1 MNMNCSHLFHFIFE
15 CSVVSIPP
23 FLAVET
29 SQLGC
34 LYIFMASFMQRW
46 QDFSAMGVN
55 NKLILPSVLQL
66 LLMEIWANSCGNWQV
81 FSGAKV

>member
-1 MNMNCSHLFHFIFE
+1 
-15 CSVVSIPP
+15 
-23 FLAVET
+23 
-29 SQLGC
+29 
-34 LYIFMASFMQRW
+34 MASFMQRW
-46 QDFSAMGVN
+46 QDFSAMDVN